1 MAGIDKTYLSDYE
14 EYQKFL
20 EWAKNKTYTCPNGTV
35 IHVYDYVYNYWTKES
50 MEVCERPVM
59 NTPQSL
65 DYFLI
70 KDCPFEFVQERMRE
84 VYNEEFVNSVLNG
97 TSEYD
102 TFKYPEEK
110 SKIKIVKRYYWM
122 KHKNYLYR
130 DQRRR
135 KYYFFIDVYLGDY
148 SLDYSSYI
156 KRFLLPDELGI
167 WTCSSCWKCRSVKA
181 LIRTIRKWNL
191 PKGCT
196 IIASGRYVDERIK
209 LKTY

>member
-1 MAGIDKTYLSDYE
+1 MIELLIVLNGCVLKIYINMAGIDKTYLSDYE

-35 IHVYDYVYNYWTKES
+35 IHVYNYVYNYWTKEN

-70 KDCPFEFVQERMRE
+70 KDCPFEFIRERMRE
-84 VYNEEFVNSVLNG
+84 VYNEFVDSVLNG

-130 DQRRR
+130 NQRRR

-148 SLDYSSYI
+148 HLDYSSYI

-167 WTCSSCWKCRSVKA
+167 LDKQ
-181 LIRTIRKWNL
+181 
-191 PKGCT
+191 
-196 IIASGRYVDERIK
+196 
-209 LKTY
+209 